1 MWGGGLTGQPAWGYQ
16 GRAGLAQPGRQLGAH
31 HGTPSP
37 AATLPYSRIIRVGHS
52 RHVSA
57 LPVRASWQPRGAGT
71 RLLLLFAPGD
81 ILGAFG
87 PALSPPKFPS
97 PLWGRRVL
105 RIPTSCP
112 SPGEEGHNLPRGR
125 LSSRRGVATHTW
137 GAGKVRAPMAAAA
150 PEPLLRRD
158 GDVTGHLPPREHQ
171 WLRRRLG
178 LGVRYP
184 ARDTARGFPG
194 SAFCSEHPPGEE
206 QKRRLP
212 RSGSPRGWLVPA
224 LPVLHPAGA
233 MATGRAISSI
243 RAFAK
248 SSLRRQTEPG
258 SSPLLA
264 SRLLRWG
271 AESTQGWGPA
281 LLLPSVPPS
290 PSPGPSPPL
299 CASAGLSVPRGT
311 AFKGHN
317 CNRHQQP

>member
-1 MWGGGLTGQPAWGYQ
+1 MGGWANRATCLGLPRPSRACPAWKAARSPSRHPQPCCHPALFKNNPCGTQPARVSPPGKGELAAPGCWDPSAPALCTWGYFGSFRSSPVTSQ
-16 GRAGLAQPGRQLGAH
+16 VSIAAMGPASPSHPHLLPVTRGGRSQPASGKVEQPERSRNPHVGRGEGASPDGCCCPGATAETGRGCH
-31 HGTPSP
+31 RSPPATGAPVAPQETWPWSPVPSK
-37 AATLPYSRIIRVGHS
+37 GHS
-52 RHVSA
+52 KGFSW
-57 LPVRASWQPRGAGT
+57 LSFLLRASP
-71 RLLLLFAPGD
+71 
-81 ILGAFG
+81 
-87 PALSPPKFPS
+87 
-97 PLWGRRVL
+97 
-105 RIPTSCP
+105 
-112 SPGEEGHNLPRGR
+112 
-125 LSSRRGVATHTW
+125 
-137 GAGKVRAPMAAAA
+137 
-150 PEPLLRRD
+150 
-158 GDVTGHLPPREHQ
+158 
-171 WLRRRLG
+171 
-178 LGVRYP
+178 
-184 ARDTARGFPG
+184 
-194 SAFCSEHPPGEE
+194 
-206 QKRRLP
+206 
-212 RSGSPRGWLVPA
+212 GSPRGWLVPA